1 MTDLFAVSI
10 DSVEECTVR
19 GRLHIINPDAAFVPK
34 SAPFPLALLVDA
46 WFLLSN
52 GFLRDG
58 DGMPDR
64 PDRYPYS
71 PERGKE
77 IVAGM
82 RMKDEFRELYD
93 AIRGKKIRVT
103 DDGYLLADDGISVLI
118 PRRTAKAVYG
128 EELGSGSGHDG
139 VSRYVLTRS
148 DAYEFYDRAAEIV
161 TSYEK
166 SPIRNVPLWSEVV
179 ALEHP
184 DQPWEEGDLDDIAG
198 LEGEADLSE
207 WQTWMLVGTRPFE
220 ELPYSDFTFTVSHP
234 AYLEHVVGGM
244 RWSTTHTGRV

>member
-34 SAPFPLALLVDA
+34 GPPFPLALLVDA

-58 DGMPDR
+58 DGMPSR

-71 PERGKE
+71 TERGME

-93 AIRGKKIRVT
+93 AVRGKKIRVT

-118 PRRTAKAVYG
+118 PRRTARAVYG
-128 EELGSGSGHDG
+128 AELGGASGYDG
-139 VSRYVLTRS
+139 ISHYVLTES
-148 DAYEFYDRAAEIV
+148 DPVEFSCRAFEIV
-161 TSYEK
+161 TSYETG
-166 SPIRNVPLWSEVV
+166 PIRNVPLRSEV
-179 ALEHP
+179 
-184 DQPWEEGDLDDIAG
+184 
-198 LEGEADLSE
+198 
-207 WQTWMLVGTRPFE
+207 E
-220 ELPYSDFTFTVSHP
+220 ELPCSDFTFTVSHP

-244 RWSTTHTGRV
+244 RWSTTHTGQV

>member
-1 MTDLFAVSI
+1 VTDLFAVSI

-19 GRLHIINPDAAFVPK
+19 GRLHLINPDAAFVPK
-34 SAPFPLALLVDA
+34 EASFPLALLVDA

-58 DGMPDR
+58 DGMPKR
-64 PDRYPYS
+64 KDRYPFS
-71 PERGKE
+71 VERGKE

-82 RMKDEFRELYD
+82 RMNDEFRELFD
-93 AIRGKKIRVT
+93 AILGKKIRVT
-103 DDGYLLADDGISVLI
+103 EDGYLLADDGTSVLI

-128 EELGSGSGHDG
+128 EQLGGGSGCDG
-139 VSRYVLTRS
+139 ISHYVKTQS
-148 DAYEFYDRAAEIV
+148 DPDEFYWRASEIV
-161 TSYEK
+161 TSYKK

-184 DQPWEEGDLDDIAG
+184 DEPWEEGDLDDIAG

-220 ELPYSDFTFTVSHP
+220 ELPYSDFTVTVSEP